1 MKPAQLYAALDARR
15 RSGDLKWWQVC
26 VELDCTY
33 NQLSRMRWGR
43 ATPELCERGEAWLR
57 RPVPP
62 PPQKE

>member
-1 MKPAQLYAALDARR
+1 MTPAQLYPALDDRR
-15 RSGDLKWWQVC
+15 RELGLFWWQVA

-43 ATPELCERGEAWLR
+43 VQPELCARAEAWLR
-57 RPVPP
+57 RPT